1 MQNVKETI
9 QYVQDVFRQLGINY
23 MQAEDFRQAKHS
35 QYPQSQERMERFQK
49 LIFDLILLI
58 STDFK
63 INLNEYQT
71 QVISYDKLKTF
82 IIQYL
87 VQMECELLIVHQQK
101 IGFNFNNMRDM
112 LMLIGWLMGVSNFFE
127 KYEDVFINQAVKQ
140 AEEIK
145 EEVMQ
150 NGFSHVAKKR
160 VLQQENQQEDE
171 KLIESFNLLFS
182 SFRKIQNLVKRKEKK
197 LEQFK
202 DKLSIQGVQIGIRD
216 FILMTNPE
224 ILQQKAREMKEVSEL
239 VENMSSRI
247 RNQEIFWEWLE
258 SAVEVD
264 KKEYQNEGDY
274 GFPDEIQDLT
284 FIPGLIQIDL
294 KQHQENIEQVQ
305 LFYSE
310 MQESIQEFNKFWLV
324 VQKNMNKL
332 YSEEVIADLQENS
345 HLVIEELDE
354 RLPSINQYIKEF
366 DEQYNN
372 SEGEGIVKQD
382 LLVNFVLQHLNYNTN
397 QKIDSKS
404 KNNISTEEVKRM
416 LSSIENKQ
424 QQLQKNLKDHIN
436 HIFDSISSIVTAYP
450 NYQ

>member
-35 QYPQSQERMERFQK
+35 QYPQNQERMERFQK

-63 INLNEYQT
+63 INLNDYQT
-71 QVISYDKLKTF
+71 QVVNYEKLKLF
-82 IIQYL
+82 VIQYL
-87 VQMECELLIVHQQK
+87 VEIDCELLIVHQQK

-112 LMLIGWLMGVSNFFE
+112 LMLVGWLMGVSNFFE
-127 KYEDVFINQAVKQ
+127 KYEEVFINQAVKQ

-145 EEVMQ
+145 DEVMQ
-150 NGFSHVAKKR
+150 NGFNHVAKKR
-160 VLQQENQQEDE
+160 VLQLENQQEDE
-171 KLIESFNLLFS
+171 KLIESFNLFLS

-202 DKLSIQGVQIGIRD
+202 EKLSFQGVQIGIRD

-224 ILQQKAREMKEVSEL
+224 ILQQKAKEMKEVSEL
-239 VENMSSRI
+239 VENMSSRM

-264 KKEYQNEGDY
+264 KKEYQNESDY
-274 GFPDEIQDLT
+274 GFPDDIQNLT
-284 FIPGLIQIDL
+284 FIPGLTQIDL

-354 RLPSINQYIKEF
+354 RLPSVNQYIKEF
-366 DEQYNN
+366 DPQQNHSDEQQ
-372 SEGEGIVKQD
+372 ICKQD
-382 LLVNFVLQHLNYNTN
+382 LLVNFMLQYLNFNGN
-397 QKIDSKS
+397 QQIDSKQ
-404 KNNISTEEVKRM
+404 KNNISTEEVKKM
-416 LSSIENKQ
+416 LTNLENKQ
-424 QQLQKNLKDHIN
+424 EQLQNNLKSHIN
-436 HIFDSISSIVTAYP
+436 HIFDSISTIVTAYP
-450 NYQ
+450 NYE